1 MNRKRIRQLISDG
14 QAVLGIELG
23 STRIKAVLIDDNHNP
38 IASGSHAWQ
47 NRYEQGVWTYH
58 LEDVWTGIQDSYR
71 HLCRE
76 VAENYD
82 VEITSLKALG
92 FSAMMH
98 GYLAFDKNGSLLAP
112 YRTWRNTMTEQAAAE
127 LTALFSF
134 NIPQRW
140 SIAHLYQAILNGE
153 PHVANIDF
161 ITTLSG
167 YVHWQ
172 LSGEKVLGV
181 GDASGVFPIDS
192 STNDYNSSMA
202 EQFDRLIAPKKY
214 PWKLRDILPR
224 VLIAGDKAGV
234 LTAEGSKLIDPSGKL
249 SAGVPIAPPEGD
261 AGTGMVAT
269 NSVAVKTGN
278 VSAGTSIFA
287 MIVLEKTLSRVYEE
301 VDMVTTPSG
310 KPVAMVHCNNCSS
323 DIDAWAQMLC
333 GFAEALGQPCTFP
346 QALDA
351 LFYQALQG
359 DADCGGLVS
368 YNYFSG
374 EHITRLEEGRPLFVR
389 LPDAK
394 FTFANFARAQLNAA
408 LATLKL
414 GMDLLLEQEQVH
426 VDSLLGHGGFFK
438 ARGVGQKLMAAALNI
453 PVSVMETAG
462 EGGPWGM
469 ALLAA
474 YMVNRDDGET
484 LENYLVNKVFVGK
497 QGARIEPNAEDV
509 EGFKRY
515 IMRYQSG
522 LAVEKAAVTHIRS

>member
-1 MNRKRIRQLISDG
+1 MNREKIQQLIMDG
-14 QAVLGIELG
+14 RAVLGIELG
-23 STRIKAVLIDDNHNP
+23 STRIKAVLIDDCHNP

-47 NRYEQGVWTYH
+47 NRYEQGIWTYH

-71 HLCRE
+71 DLCRE
-76 VAENYD
+76 VAENYA
-82 VEITSLKALG
+82 VEITRLKAIG

-98 GYLAFDKNGSLLAP
+98 GYLAFDKNDSLLVP
-112 YRTWRNTMTEQAAAE
+112 YRTWRNTMTEQAANE
-127 LTALFSF
+127 LTNLFSF

-153 PHVANIDF
+153 PHAADVSF

-172 LSGEKVLGV
+172 LSGQKVLGT

-192 STNDYNSSMA
+192 DTNDYNKSMA
-202 EQFDRLIAPKKY
+202 FEFDRLLASKKF
-214 PWKLRDILPR
+214 PWKLRNILPK
-224 VLIAGDKAGV
+224 VLVAGDKGGTLSKAG
-234 LTAEGSKLIDPSGKL
+234 ARMIDPSGKL
-249 SAGVPIAPPEGD
+249 QAGIPMAPPEGD

-278 VSAGTSIFA
+278 VSAGTSIFT
-287 MIVLEKTLSRVYEE
+287 MIVLNKTLSRVYEE
-301 VDMVTTPSG
+301 VDVVTTPAG

-333 GFAEALGQPCTFP
+333 GFAEALGQPCTFA

-351 LFYQALQG
+351 IFRHALQG
-359 DADCGGLVS
+359 DTNCGGLVS
-368 YNYFSG
+368 YNYLSG
-374 EHITRLEEGRPLFVR
+374 EHITGLKEGRPLFVR

-394 FTFANFARAQLNAA
+394 FTFANFARAQLYAA

-414 GMDLLLEQEQVH
+414 GMDILLEQEQVPI
-426 VDSLLGHGGFFK
+426 DSLVGHGGFFK
-438 ARGVGQKLMAAALNI
+438 SGNAGQSLMASALNI
-453 PVSVMETAG
+453 PIRVMETAG

-474 YMVNRDDGET
+474 YMMNKNAGESLEDYLSCEAFAGKACTCIQPHADDMKGFQE
-484 LENYLVNKVFVGK
+484 YM
-497 QGARIEPNAEDV
+497 AR
-509 EGFKRY
+509 F
-515 IMRYQSG
+515 QSG
-522 LAVEKAAVTHIRS
+522 LAAEKAAVAHIQ